1 MFLKIKQIANK
12 TITFY
17 TFYKYINI
25 LMDIS
30 SGEIILIHPKGQ
42 KNMILSNCA

>member
-17 TFYKYINI
+17 TFSKYVYV
-25 LMDIS
+25 LTDIS
-30 SGEIILIHPKGQ
+30 SDEIILIHPKGP

>member
-17 TFYKYINI
+17 TFYKYINV

-30 SGEIILIHPKGQ
+30 SGEIILIHPKGP